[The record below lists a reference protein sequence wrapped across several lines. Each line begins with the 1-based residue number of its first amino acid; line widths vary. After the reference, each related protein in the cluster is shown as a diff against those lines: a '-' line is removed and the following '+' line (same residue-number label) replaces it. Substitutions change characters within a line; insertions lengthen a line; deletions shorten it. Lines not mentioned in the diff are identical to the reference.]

1 MITQNLARH
10 IALLRIGRPS
20 LHTTTA
26 FFKTQARV
34 LSIPLCMVVANGSA
48 SASTANTTFN
58 VTANVVS
65 SCQISATALT
75 FGTYTGA
82 QTDATSTITATC
94 TDTTAYTIGV
104 SAGLATGATVTNRY
118 MNGPSVD
125 VLAYAVY
132 RDSARTNS
140 WGTTIGTDTV
150 SGTGNG
156 GAQAITVY
164 GRLAAGQLPVPGAY
178 SDTLTATMTY

>member
-1 MITQNLARH
+1 MAD
-10 IALLRIGRPS
+10 
-20 LHTTTA
+20 
-26 FFKTQARV
+26 
-34 LSIPLCMVVANGSA
+34 GSA
-48 SASTANTTFN
+48 LASTSNTTFS

-75 FGTYTGA
+75 FGTYTGS

-104 SAGLATGATVTNRY
+104 SAGLGTGATVTSRR
-118 MNGPSVD
+118 MSGPSAD
-125 VLAYAVY
+125 VLSYAIY
-132 RDSARTNS
+132 REASRTTI

-150 SGTGNG
+150 ASTGNG
-156 GAQAITVY
+156 TAQAITVY

-178 SDTLTATMTY
+178 SDTLTATITY

>member
-1 MITQNLARH
+1 MNTLHPNRRRIPYRGKQLRLGMNTVLVKTAVS
-10 IALLRIGRPS
+10 ISAISLFCVMADGAAL
-20 LHTTTA
+20 
-26 FFKTQARV
+26 
-34 LSIPLCMVVANGSA
+34 
-48 SASTANTTFN
+48 ASTSNTTFS

-75 FGTYTGA
+75 FGTYTGS

-104 SAGLATGATVTNRY
+104 SAGLGTGATVTSRR
-118 MNGPSVD
+118 MSGPSAD
-125 VLAYAVY
+125 VLSYAIY
-132 RDSARTNS
+132 REASRTNI

-150 SGTGNG
+150 ASTGNG
-156 GAQAITVY
+156 TAQAITVY

-178 SDTLTATMTY
+178 SDTLTATITY